1 MPMKK
6 RIATAVALLC
16 CLLALLFFWRL
27 GTAARKQTL
36 QLYIWSEYIDPAILT
51 AFEKATNSRVVVS
64 VYESNEDMIAKLR
77 GGGVSQY
84 DIVVPTDYVVP
95 NMVELGLLQPLNKNL
110 IPNLRNLDEKF
121 VGLPF
126 DPENT
131 YTVPYQWGTTGIG
144 YRKDR
149 LPENFERSW
158 GLIFDPKQQYGP
170 FVMIDEM
177 RSMLA
182 AAAFYLGFD
191 PSTTVPAELQQ
202 IQELLIQA
210 KRRSAGLIGG
220 VGGKNQLVSGT
231 ANVAVVYSGDAL
243 QAAEEN
249 PNIGYFVPREG
260 AHIWLD
266 VMAIPAKAPNPEL
279 ANRFINFILD
289 AEVGAQLSNYNR
301 FATPNAAAL
310 PRINPRDR
318 QNPAIYPDETTF
330 ARLKY
335 LKVLSQEQLRLV
347 DAVWTAVKSS

>member
-1 MPMKK
+1 M
-6 RIATAVALLC
+6 LL
-16 CLLALLFFWRL
+16 LLFFWPLR
-27 GTAARKQTL
+27 TAAQKQTL

-51 AFEKATNSRVVVS
+51 AFEKATNSRVAVS

-84 DIVVPTDYVVP
+84 DVVVPTDYVVP
-95 NMVELGLLQPLNKNL
+95 NMVELGLLQPLNKAL
-110 IPNLRNLDEKF
+110 IPNLRNLGEKF

-158 GLIFDPKQQYGP
+158 GLIFDPQQQYGP

-177 RSMLA
+177 RSMIA
-182 AAAFYLGFD
+182 AAALYLGFD
-191 PSTTVPAELQQ
+191 INTTVRSELQQ
-202 IQELLIQA
+202 IQQLLIDT

-279 ANRFINFILD
+279 ANRFINFLLEPEI
-289 AEVGAQLSNYNR
+289 GAQLSNYNR

-310 PRINPRDR
+310 PKINPQDR
-318 QNPAIYPDETTF
+318 QNPAIYPDEATF
-330 ARLKY
+330 ARLQY
-335 LKVLSQEQLRLV
+335 LKVLSQEELRLV

>member
-1 MPMKK
+1 MKK
-6 RIATAVALLC
+6 GIARATALLC
-16 CLLALLFFWRL
+16 CLGVLLFFWPLR
-27 GTAARKQTL
+27 TAAQKQTL

-84 DIVVPTDYVVP
+84 DVVVPTDYVVP
-95 NMVELGLLQPLNKNL
+95 NMVELGLLQPLNKAL
-110 IPNLRNLDEKF
+110 IPNLRNLGEKF

-158 GLIFDPKQQYGP
+158 GLIFDPQQQYGP

-191 PSTTVPAELQQ
+191 PNTTVPSELQQ

-279 ANRFINFILD
+279 ANRFINFLLEPEI
-289 AEVGAQLSNYNR
+289 GAQLSNYNR

-310 PRINPRDR
+310 PKINPQDR
-318 QNPAIYPDETTF
+318 QNPAIYPDEATF
-330 ARLKY
+330 ARLRY
-335 LKVLSQEQLRLV
+335 LKVLSQEELRLV

>member
-1 MPMKK
+1 MKK
-6 RIATAVALLC
+6 KWIASATALLG
-16 CLLALLFFWRL
+16 CLLVLALFWPQITSAQR
-27 GTAARKQTL
+27 QTL
-36 QLYIWSEYIDPAILT
+36 NLYIWSEYIDPAILT
-51 AFEKATNSRVVVS
+51 AFEKVTNSRVVVS

-95 NMVELGLLQPLNKNL
+95 NMVELGLLQPLNKDL
-110 IPNLRNLDEKF
+110 IPNLSNLGEKF

-131 YTVPYQWGTTGIG
+131 YTAAYQWGTTGIG

-158 GLIFDPKQQYGP
+158 GLIFDPQQQYGP

-177 RSMLA
+177 RSMIA
-182 AAAFYLGFD
+182 AAALYLGFD
-191 PSTTVPAELQQ
+191 INTTVRSELQQ
-202 IQELLIQA
+202 IQQLLIET

-231 ANVAVVYSGDAL
+231 ANVAIVYSGDAL
-243 QAAEEN
+243 QAATEN

-310 PRINPRDR
+310 PLIDPEDR
-318 QNPAIYPDETTF
+318 KNPAIYPDEETF
-330 ARLKY
+330 AKLGY
-335 LKVLSQEQLRLV
+335 LKVLSGEELRLI
-347 DAVWTAVKSS
+347 DALWTTVKSS

>member
-1 MPMKK
+1 M
-6 RIATAVALLC
+6 LL
-16 CLLALLFFWRL
+16 LLFFWPLR
-27 GTAARKQTL
+27 TAAQKQTL

-77 GGGVSQY
+77 GGGVNQY
-84 DIVVPTDYVVP
+84 DVVVPTDYVVP
-95 NMVELGLLQPLNKNL
+95 NMVELGLLQPLNKAL
-110 IPNLRNLDEKF
+110 IPNLRNLGEKF
-121 VGLPF
+121 IGLPF

-158 GLIFDPKQQYGP
+158 GLIFDPQQQYGP

-177 RSMLA
+177 RSMIA

-191 PSTTVPAELQQ
+191 INTTVRSELQQ
-202 IQELLIQA
+202 IQQLLIDT

-279 ANRFINFILD
+279 ANRFINFLLEPEI
-289 AEVGAQLSNYNR
+289 GAQLSNYNR

-310 PRINPRDR
+310 PKINPQDR
-318 QNPAIYPDETTF
+318 QNPAIYPDEATF
-330 ARLKY
+330 ARLQY
-335 LKVLSQEQLRLV
+335 LKVLSQEELRLV